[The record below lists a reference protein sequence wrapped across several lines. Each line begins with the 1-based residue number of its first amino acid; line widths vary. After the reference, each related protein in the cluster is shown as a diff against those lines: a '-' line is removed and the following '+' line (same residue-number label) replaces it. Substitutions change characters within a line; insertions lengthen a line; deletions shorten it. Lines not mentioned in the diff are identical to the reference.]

1 MDRKFFEIQGFLGFK
16 TISSLRETGFREIP
30 DRTGVYCVLTQS
42 QEFPRFLL
50 RSTGGHFRGVDP
62 TREIQAL
69 KDKWIRDTQLIYIGE
84 SHQRTLRR
92 RIGELI
98 AYGDGKPVGH
108 SGGSALWQIEGSGEL
123 LVCWKIVRSDRART
137 AKQAII
143 DSFKESYRGKL
154 PFANQR
160 NAVVASNSLSSDLL
174 DAMAKKIA
182 ENVDPNEIYV
192 FGSYARGT
200 ADKNSDIDLLI
211 VVDPPYMQKYGR
223 REVLRAIRRSLASFD
238 YPKDLLV
245 FSSDE
250 FSRYRH
256 SPGHIAQQA
265 FQEGERL
272 YVRQRAN

>member
-1 MDRKFFEIQGFLGFK
+1 MDRKYFEHQGFLGFQ
-16 TISSLRETGFREIP
+16 TIGFLRESNLREIP
-30 DRTGVYCVLTQS
+30 ERAGVYCVLTKS
-42 QEFPRFLL
+42 PELPKFLL
-50 RSTGGHFRGVDP
+50 RNTGGHFRGVDP
-62 TREIQAL
+62 TRDIQAL
-69 KDKWIRDTQLIYIGE
+69 KNKWIRDTQLLYVGATT
-84 SHQRTLRR
+84 QRTLRQR
-92 RIGELI
+92 VGELI
-98 AYGDGKPVGH
+98 DFGEGKPIGH

-123 LVCWKIVRSDRART
+123 LVCWKVVRSDRVLA
-137 AKQAII
+137 AKQAIL
-143 DSFKESYRGKL
+143 DSFKDSYQGKL

-160 NAVVASNSLSSDLL
+160 NAVAASYSLSSDVL

-250 FSRYRH
+250 FSRYRR
-256 SPGHIAQQA
+256 SPGHIAHLA